1 MMNYSSSS
9 EGKQTPEQ
17 SGKREQ
23 ESLTSSRRA
32 AVSSFKKT
40 SMKLLQDG
48 IVMKGS
54 VGVWGLAGGVVSG
67 GVEGVITGAERWGG
81 GEEPSSTHHRS
92 RKEEREG
99 PASSSKCKEVVG

>member
-40 SMKLLQDG
+40 SMKLQQDG
-48 IVMKGS
+48 IVMK
-54 VGVWGLAGGVVSG
+54 VGVGGRGCVGRVVGESLLG
-67 GVEGVITGAERWGG
+67 RRGE
-81 GEEPSSTHHRS
+81 GEEPSSTYYSS
-92 RKEEREG
+92 RKEEGED
-99 PASSSKCKEVVG
+99 PASSSRYREVLG

>member
-1 MMNYSSSS
+1 MNYSSSS

-48 IVMKGS
+48 IVMKR
-54 VGVWGLAGGVVSG
+54 GV
-67 GVEGVITGAERWGG
+67 GG
-81 GEEPSSTHHRS
+81 GSL
-92 RKEEREG
+92 
-99 PASSSKCKEVVG
+99 

>member
-40 SMKLLQDG
+40 SMKLQQDG
-48 IVMKGS
+48 IVMK
-54 VGVWGLAGGVVSG
+54 VGCGERGWGLWAGWWGSHYCGGGVRG
-67 GVEGVITGAERWGG
+67 KNLYPHIIAAER
-81 GEEPSSTHHRS
+81 
-92 RKEEREG
+92 RKRRI
-99 PASSSKCKEVVG
+99 